1 MSTHNPAAAFFAS
14 PAARGMAA
22 LLRGLHR
29 VSPMLGT
36 HLAMG
41 LFFTP
46 VPTKWLAR
54 SRAVPRPWV
63 ERQLPFEGGHAIPLV
78 VWRAMRKFFAELRPG
93 D

>member
-14 PAARGMAA
+14 PAARGVAA
-22 LLRGLHR
+22 LLRGLQH
-29 VSPMLGT
+29 VSPTLGT
-36 HLAMG
+36 HVAMG

-63 ERQLPFEGGHAIPLV
+63 ERRLPFEGGHV
-78 VWRAMRKFFAELRPG
+78 SVWQRS
-93 D
+93 DI